1 MQKKAFEQ
9 GKWENNYQMGIEE
22 IDRQHAKLFAMA
34 RKIVQLHQ
42 DDPFSLQSNT
52 FVGVEG
58 VKFLKNYTIQHF
70 ATEEAYMKKAGYS
83 AYVEHKREH
92 DKFRD
97 EVIPSLERYLEESN
111 YSQKA
116 VNRLT
121 GVVLTWLVNHV
132 AREDM
137 AIVGRAVSRPRKA
150 VETAK
155 LEETIRNV
163 TVDLFSSVFHGIVPE
178 VVNSSYSGEDFG
190 RAVCYEKSYYSLETR
205 QKMTFRMAAEEKMV
219 FCLAG
224 QLLADA
230 VSRMEEL
237 TYFLVEEFCSVLIQN
252 LDPILIRQ
260 SHECAQA
267 ESRFLTEEQF
277 GEALEARM
285 PEFSSLFET
294 GIGKFALCIDRR
306 AF

>member
-9 GKWENNYQMGIEE
+9 GKWENNYQTGIEE
-22 IDRQHAKLFAMA
+22 IDKQHAKLFAMT
-34 RKIVQLHQ
+34 RKIIQLHR
-42 DDPFSLQSNT
+42 DDPSSFQSNQ
-52 FVGVEG
+52 FVGVES

-70 ATEEAYMKKAGYS
+70 AVEEGYMKKAGYS

-97 EVIPSLERYLEESN
+97 EVIPSLERYLEQSN

-137 AIVGRAVSRPRKA
+137 AIVGRAVSRPRKGA
-150 VETAK
+150 ETLK

-163 TVDLFSSVFHGIVPE
+163 TVDLFSSVFHGVMPE
-178 VVNSSYSGEDFG
+178 VINSSYNGEDFG
-190 RAVCYEKSYYSLETR
+190 KAVCYEKSYYSLETR
-205 QKMTFRMAAEEKMV
+205 QKVTFRMAAEEKLV
-219 FCLAG
+219 FCVAG
-224 QLLADA
+224 QLLADS
-230 VSRMEEL
+230 VSKMEEL
-237 TYFLVEEFCSVLIQN
+237 TYFLVEEFSSVLIQN
-252 LDPILIRQ
+252 LDSVLIRQ

-267 ESRFLTEEQF
+267 ESRFLTREQF
-277 GEALEARM
+277 GAALEERM

-294 GIGKFALCIDRR
+294 SIGKFALCIDRHT
-306 AF
+306 F

>member
-1 MQKKAFEQ
+1 MQKKMAELR
-9 GKWENNYQMGIEE
+9 KWEDNYQTGIAE
-22 IDRQHAKLFAMA
+22 IDKQHAKLFAMT
-34 RKIVQLHQ
+34 RKIMQLHK
-42 DDPFSLQSNT
+42 DNPSSFQSNQ
-52 FVGVEG
+52 FVGVES
-58 VKFLKNYTIQHF
+58 VKFLKNYTVQHF
-70 ATEEAYMKKAGYS
+70 STEEAYMKKAGYS

-97 EVIPSLERYLEESN
+97 EVIPSLERYLEQSH

-137 AIVGRAVSRPRKA
+137 AIVGRAISRPRKGA
-150 VETAK
+150 ETAR

-205 QKMTFRMAAEEKMV
+205 QKVIFRMAAEEKMV

-277 GEALEARM
+277 REALEARM
-285 PEFSSLFET
+285 PKFSSLFET
-294 GIGKFALCIDRR
+294 GIGKFALCVDRHT
-306 AF
+306 F